1 MKQYLERRIS
11 ARVESGESG
20 FTLIELLV
28 VMLIILIL
36 LAIAIP
42 TFLGIINNAHNTGA
56 ASNLGN
62 AIIEASADYTQ
73 DNGQFGAQDP
83 LQVVTELQSMEPSIN
98 FVGGALATNTP
109 NVNSSVQVDACGN
122 SATNGS
128 CQWIAMS
135 AFSVASGACYY
146 VWVNKGPAQPA
157 ATISGTA
164 WSGKAI
170 SAAGGMLP
178 QGTVYATSGSA
189 PMTGCDVTKDAV
201 ANAQVG
207 GFPAA

>member
-1 MKQYLERRIS
+1 MKQYLERRIN

-73 DNGQFGAQDP
+73 DNGQFGAQAAS
-83 LQVVTELQSMEPSIN
+83 QVVTELQSMEPSIN
-98 FVGGALATNTP
+98 FVGTALTTGMA
-109 NVNSSVQVDACGN
+109 NVNSSVQIDACSN
-122 SATNGS
+122 NASTAD
-128 CQWIAMS
+128 CQWVAMA

-146 VWVNKGPAQPA
+146 VWVNKGPATADNAPG
-157 ATISGTA
+157 GT
-164 WSGKAI
+164 WTGKAVV
-170 SAAGGMLP
+170 GGQLP
-178 QGTVYATSGSA
+178 QGTVYGTSGSTV
-189 PMTGCDVTKDAV
+189 MTACDVTANSIG
-201 ANAQVG
+201 NAQTG

>member
-1 MKQYLERRIS
+1 MKQYLERRIND
-11 ARVESGESG
+11 RVQSGESG

-73 DNGQFGAQDP
+73 DNGQFGA
-83 LQVVTELQSMEPSIN
+83 LVASQVVTELQSMEPSLVFTN
-98 FVGGALATNTP
+98 GALVTSMS
-109 NVNSSVQVDACGN
+109 NVNASVQVDACSNSTTTGN
-122 SATNGS
+122 
-128 CQWIAMS
+128 CQWIAMT
-135 AFSVASGACYY
+135 AFSVAAGACYY
-146 VWVNKGPAQPA
+146 VWVNKGPAVADTAPG
-157 ATISGTA
+157 GT
-164 WSGKAI
+164 WSG
-170 SAAGGMLP
+170 SAVTGGNLP
-178 QGTVYATSGSA
+178 QGTVYGTSGTTV
-189 PMTGCDVTKDAV
+189 MTTCNVLTQSV